1 MKHRWLVLLLF
12 IFTFLS
18 FIVAMMFG
26 VAHYPPAEVV
36 GSIFTAG
43 ASEGD
48 SAILYEIRLPRV
60 LAAFLAGL
68 MISISGLVM
77 QTVTHN
83 DLSEPSIL
91 GVNAGANFAIVIS
104 TLLVPA
110 LSFTGMLIGGFAG
123 GLLVGVVI
131 LFVTRFKSPIHLI
144 LAGAGISLFLYAMT
158 DFLVITNNL
167 GQYLAFFTSGGAAGV
182 SLAQLGVIAPV
193 ALIIISVLYVLAKEL
208 DVFLFGDEMAASLGQ
223 NHKVYQVVTLVC
235 AIMLASMSVAI
246 VGNVV
251 FLGLLVPHIVKMIAG
266 YMHRLTIFYTGI
278 FGGALFMLS
287 DMAARMLNETPVNA
301 IIAMIGLPFF
311 IYIIR
316 TRGRKYA

>member
-1 MKHRWLVLLLF
+1 MKDRWLVLLLC
-12 IFTFLS
+12 IFVGVS
-18 FIVAMMFG
+18 FFAAMMFG
-26 VAHYPPAEVV
+26 VENYSLGKVV
-36 GSIFTAG
+36 DTLSPGGELDRAG
-43 ASEGD
+43 G
-48 SAILYEIRLPRV
+48 ILYEIRLPRV
-60 LAAFLAGL
+60 VAAFLAGL
-68 MISISGLVM
+68 MISISGLIM

-91 GVNAGANFAIVIS
+91 GVNAGANFAIVAA
-104 TLLVPA
+104 TLVLPV
-110 LSFTGMLIGGFAG
+110 LSFAAMLTAGFLG
-123 GLLVGVVI
+123 GLVVGVII
-131 LFVTRFKSPIHLI
+131 LFVTRFRSPIHLI
-144 LAGAGISLFLYAMT
+144 LAGAGISLFLYAVT

-182 SLAQLGVIAPV
+182 SLGQLGVIAPV
-193 ALIIISVLYVLAKEL
+193 AAVVIVILYVLSKEL
-208 DVFLFGDEMAASLGQ
+208 DVFLFGEEMAASLGQ
-223 NHKVYQVVTLVC
+223 NQRMYQVITLVC
-235 AIMLASMSVAI
+235 AVLLASMSVAI

-266 YMHRLTIFYTGI
+266 YMHRWTILYTGL